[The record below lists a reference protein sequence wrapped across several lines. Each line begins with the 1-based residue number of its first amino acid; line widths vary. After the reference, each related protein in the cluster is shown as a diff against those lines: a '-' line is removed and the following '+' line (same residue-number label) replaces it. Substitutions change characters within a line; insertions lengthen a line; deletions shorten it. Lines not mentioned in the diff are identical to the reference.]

1 MAYENQCGSC
11 NNLRNI
17 KDDYKLYDRN
27 DTCRGHCII
36 HKTCPYPDEPICSYY
51 VKRTDEETACY
62 ITTIVCGLL
71 GYDDDC
77 SLLQTLRGFRTN
89 IMQKDPKYKEI
100 LFEYDTVGR
109 QISNLLMRDFFKPKE
124 KEPDEFIVSLYN
136 FYLQPTARLVT
147 EKKYEEAVER
157 YTKMTKSLEDYY
169 SINVGQT
176 VPQDYDY
183 SQGGHGLYKKIGP
196 GPLI

>member
-1 MAYENQCGSC
+1 MNIENEYCCANCEEHEDTNISGKIYCKYYKTYYDKTDSC
-11 NNLRNI
+11 SNI
-17 KDDYKLYDRN
+17 KR
-27 DTCRGHCII
+27 IV
-36 HKTCPYPDEPICSYY
+36 KT
-51 VKRTDEETACY
+51 EEQTACY

-71 GYDDDC
+71 GYNDDC
-77 SLLQTLRGFRTN
+77 SLLQTLRGFRN
-89 IMQKDPKYKEI
+89 NVMQNDPKYKEI
-100 LFEYDTVGR
+100 LFEYDTVGP
-109 QISNLLMRDFFKPKE
+109 QISKLLLRDFFKPEE

-157 YTKMTKSLEDYY
+157 YTEMTKSLEDYY
-169 SINVGQT
+169 SINVKQT